1 MDKVYLHGKA
11 FVPFIEAR
19 KIQERVASLCKEIES
34 DCKDDNPVFIVVLK
48 GAFLF
53 AADLLKNWNHQT
65 EIGFIRLSSY
75 HGTSSSGTVRE
86 VSPHGLNIKERHV
99 IVLEDIVDTGI
110 TCDYLFDRLKSEH
123 PASVKLVTLLF
134 KPAAFKGTN
143 KPNYTGFDVGNEFLV
158 GYGLDY
164 DELGR
169 NLPDIY
175 QIETHA

>member
-11 FVPFIEAR
+11 FVPFIGAL
-19 KIQERVASLCKEIES
+19 KIQERIASLCKEIES
-34 DCKDDNPVFIVVLK
+34 DCKETHPVFIVVLK

-53 AADLLKNWNHQT
+53 AADLLKCWNHQT

-75 HGTSSSGTVRE
+75 QGTSSSGTVRE
-86 VSPHGLNIKERHV
+86 VSPHGLKLENRHV

-110 TCDYLFDRLKSEH
+110 TCDYLFDRLKSEK

-134 KPAAFKGTN
+134 KPDAFKGNN
-143 KPNYTGFDVGNEFLV
+143 KPNYIGFEVGNEFLV